1 MDVVKGPYKY
11 KCIKLRFNKII
22 NNTNTYNNKNILE
35 TISNAVIRTNK
46 IAIKSYM
53 LLRLWGS

>member
-46 IAIKSYM
+46 N
-53 LLRLWGS
+53 